1 MLKKIIG
8 ALRLTAAAAVCIGT
22 VTVNAAA
29 LDNTCKGYG
38 QGRDVDESN
47 RPAGAVM
54 FNDEFSEYGAY
65 AILEGDKKIVLTFD
79 QGYEN
84 GYTKPILD
92 TLKDKDV
99 KAVFFVTGDY
109 AARNR
114 ELVQRMID
122 EGHVIGNH
130 GMKHASL
137 PKLSCEG
144 IRQEVMSLHDYVCDK
159 FGYEMKYF
167 RPPCGEYSEQALAEV
182 QKLGYRTLLW
192 SFAYK
197 DWETNCQ
204 PDCGEAF
211 DRVTE
216 AAHGGAV
223 YLLHS
228 VSSTNAEILPR
239 VIDCLRERGYEFA
252 LPEIS
257 E

>member
-1 MLKKIIG
+1 MLKKIIS
-8 ALRLTAAAAVCIGT
+8 ALMCTAALCAVT
-22 VTVNAAA
+22 LNAAA
-29 LDNTCKGYG
+29 KGYG
-38 QGRDVDESN
+38 QGREVDENN
-47 RPAGAVM
+47 RPLGAIM
-54 FNDEFSEYGAY
+54 FNDEFSDYGAY
-65 AILEGDKKIVLTFD
+65 AMLEGDKQGENQIVLTFD

-92 TLKDKDV
+92 ALGEKGV

-109 AARNR
+109 AKRNPD
-114 ELVQRMID
+114 LVRRMID
-122 EGHVIGNH
+122 EGHIIGNH

-137 PKLSCEG
+137 PKLSPEEMSKE
-144 IRQEVMSLHDYVCDK
+144 ITSLHDYVKDK
-159 FGYEMKYF
+159 FDYEMKLF
-167 RPPCGEYSEQALAEV
+167 RPPCGEYSEQSLAEV

-197 DWETNCQ
+197 DWEVDNQ

-216 AAHGGAV
+216 AAHSGAV

-239 VIDCLRERGYEFA
+239 VIDCLREKGYEFA
-252 LPEIS
+252 LPDFTE
-257 E
+257 